1 MRWSLQARE
10 ARRLE
15 TNAQA
20 SKEIRR
26 RSRAMRSRMTCGFVV
41 QQHLISP
48 SAIGHRHDRGR
59 RNRVDGW
66 RSGCRSRRLVV
77 HPSFRILSASQ
88 FGRWLRFKSPLV
100 KLDVRML
107 RPSVSER
114 FSSAICRTG
123 GLCLPIAVAT
133 SDGCVARWIC
143 G

>member
-48 SAIGHRHDRGR
+48 SAIDTTADDGIESTDGAVAVGPDDWLFTPAFAYCR
-59 RNRVDGW
+59 RLNSDGG
-66 RSGCRSRRLVV
+66 SVSSRR
-77 HPSFRILSASQ
+77 S
-88 FGRWLRFKSPLV
+88 
-100 KLDVRML
+100 
-107 RPSVSER
+107 
-114 FSSAICRTG
+114 
-123 GLCLPIAVAT
+123 
-133 SDGCVARWIC
+133 
-143 G
+143 